1 MYVCKYVAPA
11 MSVYVCTYCRCL
23 SLSWNFLH
31 EHSLI
36 FRACWVSCPHCCLWF
51 VLLRQATAPVMPHH
65 PFSHAEGQ
73 TNTSFSAACVSKCCE
88 NRSKCD
94 HLWLLHGKCYS
105 VKCFSAEMCTPVETE
120 LPSSLIKMS
129 PSEWSAVTECVFYL
143 QYMRRCT
150 ICWCPKYLYEL
161 THVEMYANRTTTRV
175 QDTDVRTYVVS
186 FLLPCGYLCM

>member
-1 MYVCKYVAPA
+1 MWLKPLSFPFPGTQLKQERSIHSWSKRVSFALTYLPNYVHIPSLCKVCMYVCRYVVPA
-11 MSVYVCTYCRCL
+11 ITVYIRTYCRCL

-36 FRACWVSCPHCCLWF
+36 FRACWFSCPHCCF
-51 VLLRQATAPVMPHH
+51 FKPVICTSEASNAPVMPHH
-65 PFSHAEGQ
+65 PPSHAEGQ

-88 NRSKCD
+88 NPSKCD

-129 PSEWSAVTECVFYL
+129 PSE
-143 QYMRRCT
+143 
-150 ICWCPKYLYEL
+150 
-161 THVEMYANRTTTRV
+161 
-175 QDTDVRTYVVS
+175 
-186 FLLPCGYLCM
+186 